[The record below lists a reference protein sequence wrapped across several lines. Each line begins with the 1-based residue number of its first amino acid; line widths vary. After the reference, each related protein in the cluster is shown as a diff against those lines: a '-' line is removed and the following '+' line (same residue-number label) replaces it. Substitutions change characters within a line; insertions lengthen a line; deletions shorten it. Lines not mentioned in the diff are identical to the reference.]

1 MDDGKAALWLVERR
15 VIFCLEEIMMEE
27 GKEWCGEHII
37 HNGFKIILK
46 SVNLQCNT
54 LVCWFRRDK
63 VLFFFTI
70 SCKILFKTCLN
81 SFLNFFYSKNKEFWV
96 PQVYKKLWKR
106 IMLGTLDAWSMS
118 LLFRR
123 LREPVYYI
131 VDWRIS
137 KVWCTLGTTDYGQP
151 MKE

>member
-1 MDDGKAALWLVERR
+1 
-15 VIFCLEEIMMEE
+15 MMEE

-137 KVWCTLGTTDYGQP
+137 RTPESEMTNLLWFIWFCALSSGTHAHSAVLICHFWSFI
-151 MKE
+151 

>member
-1 MDDGKAALWLVERR
+1 
-15 VIFCLEEIMMEE
+15 MMEE

-81 SFLNFFYSKNKEFWV
+81 SFLNFFYSKNKEF
-96 PQVYKKLWKR
+96 
-106 IMLGTLDAWSMS
+106 
-118 LLFRR
+118 
-123 LREPVYYI
+123 
-131 VDWRIS
+131 
-137 KVWCTLGTTDYGQP
+137 
-151 MKE
+151 